1 MKADGLGS
9 ATSNQSSVSNF
20 PPPFWQP
27 WRAPSTASLAQ
38 GSGCSWAGVSPWG
51 AQGSRLLGAPGSRVP
66 ALPVPFLGAG
76 KILPQDGFQGL
87 LGFKVPPRL
96 GDRPPRWGPSP
107 LASGEGLGP
116 DKASRALGRA
126 SGGCGLRC
134 AQGAAHARRVRRGC
148 PQEGFNFQKFPRW
161 SDWPQERD
169 PGLSD
174 HWHLDMGTAH
184 SQDIQMPTSGPGST
198 CAQPQGSSGVSRRSG
213 SLAGVGCL
221 QVLASSPCSSCCC
234 YQAWALE
241 RGPGVSLYPSVC
253 LS

>member
-1 MKADGLGS
+1 MPRTGAVPAAGW
-9 ATSNQSSVSNF
+9 A
-20 PPPFWQP
+20 
-27 WRAPSTASLAQ
+27 APSGGPRLADTVAPGAEASVQRPRPGHKGSPLCVLGQGLESRWPGLCDLKPEQCVKLPSAFLAALE
-38 GSGCSWAGVSPWG
+38 GSQHS
-51 AQGSRLLGAPGSRVP
+51 LLGTGVWVLLGRCEPLGCAGAAPALRGRDLNCHRGPGSWGPPGSRGP

-169 PGLSD
+169 PGL
-174 HWHLDMGTAH
+174 
-184 SQDIQMPTSGPGST
+184 
-198 CAQPQGSSGVSRRSG
+198 R
-213 SLAGVGCL
+213 
-221 QVLASSPCSSCCC
+221 
-234 YQAWALE
+234 
-241 RGPGVSLYPSVC
+241 
-253 LS
+253 